1 MGFSIN
7 ADLKTAISKFQD
19 KIIPAT
25 VTVCDYIS
33 KEYGF
38 IILPEDAEK
47 KEIEVSL
54 HFQTDLY
61 RETFKNYSN
70 ISAVCTAKEPLFEKD
85 SGRVALIEYDGIKIA
100 AYRQTGYNPEANIYT
115 YDCETT
121 NPYNDGFIVKT
132 EAEIENELTGNSTL
146 ILLEFGERYNF
157 DIFPS
162 KLGQPNGT
170 GKQIFFEIVSTQT
183 MTPPQQIDDDTTRF
197 FGIDEIDFYLIN
209 YNRADAFD
217 FCTKLINQY
226 DFYHL
231 FGVMT
236 NPEFVDIRESQ
247 KSFGF
252 VSNVKKVRVKINYSV
267 DSTPADVLKSIIA
280 ADFSA
285 RSSKN

>member
-7 ADLKTAISKFQD
+7 GDLKTAISKFQD
-19 KIIPAT
+19 KIIPVT
-25 VTVCDYIS
+25 VTICEYIS

-38 IILPEDAEK
+38 IILPDDAEK
-47 KEIEVSL
+47 KEIEVSF

-61 RETFKNYSN
+61 KDTFQNYSN

-85 SGRVALIEYDGIKIA
+85 SGKVALIEYDGFKIA

-132 EAEIENELTGNSTL
+132 ITEIQDELTGNSTL
-146 ILLEFGERYNF
+146 VLLRFGERYNI
-157 DIFPS
+157 DIFPA
-162 KLGQPNGT
+162 KLGQPNNT

-183 MTPPQQIDDDTTRF
+183 MTAPQQIDDDTTRF
-197 FGIDEIDFYLIN
+197 FGIDEIDFYLVN
-209 YNRADAFD
+209 YSRAEEFD
-217 FCTKLINQY
+217 FCQKLIEQHE
-226 DFYHL
+226 FYNF

-236 NPEFVDIRESQ
+236 NPEFADIRESQ

-252 VSNVKKVRVKINYSV
+252 VSNVKKIRIKINYSV
-267 DSTPADVLKSIIA
+267 DSTPADVLKSIIS

-285 RSSKN
+285 RSF

>member
-19 KIIPAT
+19 KTIPAT
-25 VTVCDYIS
+25 VTICEYIS

-38 IILPEDAEK
+38 IILPDDAEK
-47 KEIEVSL
+47 KEIEVSF
-54 HFQTDLY
+54 HFQTDLNKDS
-61 RETFKNYSN
+61 FKNYSN
-70 ISAVCTAKEPLFEKD
+70 ISAVCTAKKPLFEKD
-85 SGRVALIEYDGIKIA
+85 SGKVALIEYDGIKIA

-132 EAEIENELTGNSTL
+132 VAEIQDELTGNSTL
-146 ILLEFGERYNF
+146 VLLQFGERYNI

-162 KLGQPNGT
+162 KLGKPNST
-170 GKQIFFEIVSTQT
+170 AKQIFFEIVSTQT
-183 MTPPQQIDDDTTRF
+183 MTPPQQIDDNTTRF
-197 FGIDEIDFYLIN
+197 FGIDEIDFYLVN
-209 YNRADAFD
+209 YNRAEEFE
-217 FCTKLINQY
+217 FCRKLIEQH
-226 DFYHL
+226 DFYNF

-236 NPEFVDIRESQ
+236 NPEFADIRESQ

-280 ADFSA
+280 ADFAA
-285 RSSKN
+285 RSF